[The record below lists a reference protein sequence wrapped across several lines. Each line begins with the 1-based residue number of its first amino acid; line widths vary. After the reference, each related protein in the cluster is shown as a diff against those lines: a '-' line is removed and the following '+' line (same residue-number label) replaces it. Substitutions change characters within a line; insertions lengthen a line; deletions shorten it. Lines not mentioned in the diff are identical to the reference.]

1 MNHVDSLDLGYN
13 VAVLEEEMSIPICT
27 KHQ

>member
-1 MNHVDSLDLGYN
+1 MNHVDSLELEYN
-13 VAVLEEEMSIPICT
+13 VAVLEVEMSILICT